1 MPFAA
6 TGVYTPASGATDA
19 APGDLIRSATWD
31 AIFVDIAAAL
41 TLLGRQLY
49 GSTAVT
55 STPYIPVAADALL
68 LVNRAG
74 VVAVN
79 LPAAS
84 SRSGYPL
91 MVKDASGAAQTNNIT
106 ITPNGVETIEGLAS
120 LVIDTAYGGFWLF
133 PITNG
138 WVLKP

>member
-31 AIFVDIAAAL
+31 AIFVDITAAL

-55 STPYIPVAADALL
+55 STPYIPVTTDALL

-74 VVAVN
+74 VVTIN
-79 LPAAS
+79 LPAAN

-91 MVKDASGAAQTNNIT
+91 VIKDTSGAAQTNNIT
-106 ITPNGVETIEGLAS
+106 ITPNGAETIEGLS
-120 LVIDTAYGGFWLF
+120 SFVIDNAYGGVWLF
-133 PITNG
+133 PVTNG
-138 WVLKP
+138 WVFKP